1 VGLFAPSA
9 DKIRPHHVAVKPE
22 ERKKEEGRR
31 KKEEGKS
38 DSPYQQRSNM
48 RMRQNGP
55 PGHEAPLVMRE
66 R

>member
-1 VGLFAPSA
+1 VRTKYARITLLSS
-9 DKIRPHHVAVKPE
+9 
-22 ERKKEEGRR
+22 RKKGRR